1 MFWKKFVSLCNKQ
14 GMSPNSVAAKLGF
27 GSSSVTYW
35 KNGTVPNGKPLAKI
49 AEFFG
54 IGVDDLLGTKK
65 EPVPDLDPT
74 TAALIGAFSRMNDWQ
89 RMKLMEIVS
98 QMENEKQDN

>member
-1 MFWKKFVSLCNKQ
+1 
-14 GMSPNSVAAKLGF
+14 MSPNSVAAKLGF
-27 GSSSVTYW
+27 GNSAVTYW
-35 KNGTVPNGKPLAKI
+35 KNGTIPNGKSLAKI
-49 AEFFG
+49 EEFFG

-74 TAALIGAFSRMNDWQ
+74 TAALIGAYSRMNDEQ

-98 QMENEKQDN
+98 EMENEKQDN